1 MAQKTCFISIMGKP
15 NVGKSTLLNALLGEK
30 VAIVSR
36 KPQTTRNR
44 ITGILTKGETQYVFT
59 DTPGLHKPKTLL
71 GEYMMK
77 SAEAAAGGTDVILF
91 VVECDVPLN
100 ASETAA
106 LRSFAKSDI
115 PCILLINKID
125 KINKGLL
132 AKYLSE
138 LSDEYR
144 FRAVI
149 PISALEKDG
158 LDIIFD
164 ELEPFLIESPHFFP
178 DDMLTD
184 QPERQIIAEIIREK
198 MLRLL
203 DDEIPH
209 ALRSSSKNSRTKRR
223 CCRCAPRFSASA
235 NRTSASSSAKTVRCS
250 KKSAVT
256 PARTPKRC
264 SARRFSWTCGS
275 RSRTIGAT
283 VPRSWPTSAIRMNKR
298 DAGAND
304 GNCYPRQA
312 LRRA

>member
-1 MAQKTCFISIMGKP
+1 MAEKTCFVSIMGKP

-71 GEYMMK
+71 GEYIMK

-106 LRSFAKSDI
+106 LRSFAKSST

-138 LSDEYR
+138 LSGEYD

-184 QPERQIIAEIIREK
+184 QPERQLIAEIIREK

-209 ALRSSSKNSRTKRR
+209 GTAVVIEEFKDEKTLLSVRAEIFCERESHKRIIIGKNGEMLKKIGSYAREDAEALFGTKVFLDLWVKVKDNWRDR
-223 CCRCAPRFSASA
+223 PTLVA
-235 NRTSASSSAKTVRCS
+235 NFGYK
-250 KKSAVT
+250 
-256 PARTPKRC
+256 
-264 SARRFSWTCGS
+264 
-275 RSRTIGAT
+275 
-283 VPRSWPTSAIRMNKR
+283 
-298 DAGAND
+298 DE
-304 GNCYPRQA
+304 
-312 LRRA
+312 

>member
-1 MAQKTCFISIMGKP
+1 MNKTKTAMITVCGRP
-15 NVGKSTLLNALLGEK
+15 NVGKSSLTNALVGEK
-30 VAIVSR
+30 IAIVSD

-44 ITGILTKGETQYVFT
+44 IYGVVNRGDTQYVLL

-106 LRSFAKSDI
+106 LRSFAKSST

-138 LSDEYR
+138 LSGEYD

-184 QPERQIIAEIIREK
+184 QPERQLIAEIIREK

-209 ALRSSSKNSRTKRR
+209 GTAVVIEEFKDEKTLLSVRAEIFCERESHKRIIIGKNGEMLKKIGSYAREDAEALFGTKVFLDLWVKVKDNWRDR
-223 CCRCAPRFSASA
+223 PTLVA
-235 NRTSASSSAKTVRCS
+235 NFGYK
-250 KKSAVT
+250 
-256 PARTPKRC
+256 
-264 SARRFSWTCGS
+264 
-275 RSRTIGAT
+275 
-283 VPRSWPTSAIRMNKR
+283 
-298 DAGAND
+298 DE
-304 GNCYPRQA
+304 
-312 LRRA
+312 

>member
-1 MAQKTCFISIMGKP
+1 MAEKTCFVSIMGKP

-44 ITGILTKGETQYVFT
+44 ITGILTMGERVL
-59 DTPGLHKPKTLL
+59 PA
-71 GEYMMK
+71 EYLT
-77 SAEAAAGGTDVILF
+77 AGGTDVILF

-106 LRSFAKSDI
+106 LRSFAKSST

-138 LSDEYR
+138 LSGEYD

-184 QPERQIIAEIIREK
+184 QPERQLIAEIIREK

-209 ALRSSSKNSRTKRR
+209 GTAVVIEEFKDEKTLLSVRAEIFCERESHKRIIIGKNGEMLKKIGSYAREDAEALFGTKVFLDLWVKVKDNWRDR
-223 CCRCAPRFSASA
+223 PTLVA
-235 NRTSASSSAKTVRCS
+235 NFGYK
-250 KKSAVT
+250 
-256 PARTPKRC
+256 
-264 SARRFSWTCGS
+264 
-275 RSRTIGAT
+275 
-283 VPRSWPTSAIRMNKR
+283 
-298 DAGAND
+298 DE
-304 GNCYPRQA
+304 
-312 LRRA
+312 

>member
-209 ALRSSSKNSRTKRR
+209 GTAVVIEEFKDEKTLLSVRAEIFCERESHKRIIIGKNGEMLKKIGSYAREDAEALVGTKIFLDLWVKVKDNWRDR
-223 CCRCAPRFSASA
+223 PTLVA
-235 NRTSASSSAKTVRCS
+235 NFGYK
-250 KKSAVT
+250 
-256 PARTPKRC
+256 
-264 SARRFSWTCGS
+264 
-275 RSRTIGAT
+275 
-283 VPRSWPTSAIRMNKR
+283 
-298 DAGAND
+298 DE
-304 GNCYPRQA
+304 
-312 LRRA
+312 

>member
-1 MAQKTCFISIMGKP
+1 MAEKTCFVSIMGKP

-59 DTPGLHKPKTLL
+59 DKPKTLL

-106 LRSFAKSDI
+106 LRSFAKSST

-138 LSDEYR
+138 LSGEYD

-184 QPERQIIAEIIREK
+184 QPERQLIAEIIREK

-209 ALRSSSKNSRTKRR
+209 GTAVVIEEFKDEKTLLSVRAEIFCERESHKRIIIGKNGEMLKKIGSYAREDAEALFGTKVFLDLWVKVKDNWRDR
-223 CCRCAPRFSASA
+223 PTLVA
-235 NRTSASSSAKTVRCS
+235 NFGYK
-250 KKSAVT
+250 
-256 PARTPKRC
+256 
-264 SARRFSWTCGS
+264 
-275 RSRTIGAT
+275 
-283 VPRSWPTSAIRMNKR
+283 
-298 DAGAND
+298 DE
-304 GNCYPRQA
+304 
-312 LRRA
+312 

>member
-1 MAQKTCFISIMGKP
+1 MGKP

-209 ALRSSSKNSRTKRR
+209 GTAVVIEEFKDEKTLLSVRAEIFCERESHKRIIIGKNGEMLKKIGSYAREDAEALFGTKIFLDLWVKVKDNWRDR
-223 CCRCAPRFSASA
+223 PTLVA
-235 NRTSASSSAKTVRCS
+235 NFGYK
-250 KKSAVT
+250 
-256 PARTPKRC
+256 
-264 SARRFSWTCGS
+264 
-275 RSRTIGAT
+275 
-283 VPRSWPTSAIRMNKR
+283 
-298 DAGAND
+298 DE
-304 GNCYPRQA
+304 
-312 LRRA
+312 

>member
-1 MAQKTCFISIMGKP
+1 MAEKTCFVSIMGKP

-44 ITGILTKGETQYVFT
+44 ITGILTKGETQYVST
-59 DTPGLHKPKTLL
+59 TQVVG
-71 GEYMMK
+71 YVMAAAA
-77 SAEAAAGGTDVILF
+77 AEAAAGGTDVILF

-106 LRSFAKSDI
+106 LRSFAKSST

-138 LSDEYR
+138 LSGEYD

-184 QPERQIIAEIIREK
+184 QPERQLIAEIIREK

-209 ALRSSSKNSRTKRR
+209 GTAVVIEEFKDEKTLLSVRAEIFCERESHKRIIIGKNGEMLKKIGSYAREDAEALFGTKVFLDLWVKVKDNWRDR
-223 CCRCAPRFSASA
+223 PTLVA
-235 NRTSASSSAKTVRCS
+235 NFGYK
-250 KKSAVT
+250 
-256 PARTPKRC
+256 
-264 SARRFSWTCGS
+264 
-275 RSRTIGAT
+275 
-283 VPRSWPTSAIRMNKR
+283 
-298 DAGAND
+298 DE
-304 GNCYPRQA
+304 
-312 LRRA
+312 

>member
-1 MAQKTCFISIMGKP
+1 MAEKTCFVSIMGKP

-106 LRSFAKSDI
+106 LRSFAKSST

-132 AKYLSE
+132 AKYLCE
-138 LSDEYR
+138 LSGEYD

-184 QPERQIIAEIIREK
+184 QPERQLIAEIIREK

-209 ALRSSSKNSRTKRR
+209 GTAVVIEEFKDEKTLLSVRAEIFCERESHKRIIIGKNGEMLKKIGSYAREDAEALFGTKVFLDLWVKVKDNWRDR
-223 CCRCAPRFSASA
+223 PTLVA
-235 NRTSASSSAKTVRCS
+235 NFGYK
-250 KKSAVT
+250 
-256 PARTPKRC
+256 
-264 SARRFSWTCGS
+264 
-275 RSRTIGAT
+275 
-283 VPRSWPTSAIRMNKR
+283 
-298 DAGAND
+298 DE
-304 GNCYPRQA
+304 
-312 LRRA
+312 

>member
-106 LRSFAKSDI
+106 LRSFANTVI

-209 ALRSSSKNSRTKRR
+209 GTAVVIEEFKDEKTLLSVRAEIFCERESHKRIIIGKNGEMLKKIGSYAREDAEALFGTKIFLDLWVKVKDNWRDR
-223 CCRCAPRFSASA
+223 PTLVA
-235 NRTSASSSAKTVRCS
+235 NFGYK
-250 KKSAVT
+250 
-256 PARTPKRC
+256 
-264 SARRFSWTCGS
+264 
-275 RSRTIGAT
+275 
-283 VPRSWPTSAIRMNKR
+283 
-298 DAGAND
+298 DE
-304 GNCYPRQA
+304 
-312 LRRA
+312 

>member
-1 MAQKTCFISIMGKP
+1 MAEKTCFVSIMGKP

-106 LRSFAKSDI
+106 LRSFAKSST

-138 LSDEYR
+138 LSGEYD

-184 QPERQIIAEIIREK
+184 QPERQLIAEIIREK

-209 ALRSSSKNSRTKRR
+209 GTAVVIEEFKDEKTLLSVRAEIFCERESHNRNIIGKNGEMLKKIGSYAREDAEALFGTKVFLDLWVKVKDNWRDR
-223 CCRCAPRFSASA
+223 PTLVA
-235 NRTSASSSAKTVRCS
+235 NFGYK
-250 KKSAVT
+250 
-256 PARTPKRC
+256 
-264 SARRFSWTCGS
+264 
-275 RSRTIGAT
+275 
-283 VPRSWPTSAIRMNKR
+283 
-298 DAGAND
+298 DE
-304 GNCYPRQA
+304 
-312 LRRA
+312 

>member
-209 ALRSSSKNSRTKRR
+209 GTAVVIEEFKDEKTLLSVRAEIFCERESHKRIIIGKNGEMLKKIGSYAREDAEALFGTKIFLDLWVKVKDNWRDR
-223 CCRCAPRFSASA
+223 PTLVA
-235 NRTSASSSAKTVRCS
+235 NFGYK
-250 KKSAVT
+250 
-256 PARTPKRC
+256 
-264 SARRFSWTCGS
+264 
-275 RSRTIGAT
+275 
-283 VPRSWPTSAIRMNKR
+283 
-298 DAGAND
+298 DE
-304 GNCYPRQA
+304 
-312 LRRA
+312 

>member
-1 MAQKTCFISIMGKP
+1 MAEKTCFVSIMGKP

-44 ITGILTKGETQYVFT
+44 ITGILTKGETQCVFT

-106 LRSFAKSDI
+106 LRSFAKSST

-138 LSDEYR
+138 LSGEYD

-184 QPERQIIAEIIREK
+184 QPERQLIAEIIREK

-209 ALRSSSKNSRTKRR
+209 GTAVVIEEFKDEKTLLSVRAEIFCERESHKRIIIGKNGEMLKKIGSYAREDAEALFGTKVFLDLWVKVKDNWRDR
-223 CCRCAPRFSASA
+223 PTLVA
-235 NRTSASSSAKTVRCS
+235 NFGYK
-250 KKSAVT
+250 
-256 PARTPKRC
+256 
-264 SARRFSWTCGS
+264 
-275 RSRTIGAT
+275 
-283 VPRSWPTSAIRMNKR
+283 
-298 DAGAND
+298 DE
-304 GNCYPRQA
+304 
-312 LRRA
+312 

>member
-1 MAQKTCFISIMGKP
+1 MAEKTCFVSIMGKP

-106 LRSFAKSDI
+106 LRSFAKSST
-115 PCILLINKID
+115 PCIRLINKID

-138 LSDEYR
+138 LSGEYD

-184 QPERQIIAEIIREK
+184 QPERQLIAEIIREK

-209 ALRSSSKNSRTKRR
+209 GTAVVIEEFKDEKTLLSVRAEIFCERESHKRIIIGKNGEMLKKIGSYAREDAEALFGTKVFLDLWVKVKDNWRDR
-223 CCRCAPRFSASA
+223 PTLVA
-235 NRTSASSSAKTVRCS
+235 NFGYK
-250 KKSAVT
+250 
-256 PARTPKRC
+256 
-264 SARRFSWTCGS
+264 
-275 RSRTIGAT
+275 
-283 VPRSWPTSAIRMNKR
+283 
-298 DAGAND
+298 DE
-304 GNCYPRQA
+304 
-312 LRRA
+312 

>member
-1 MAQKTCFISIMGKP
+1 MAEKTCFVSIMGKP

-106 LRSFAKSDI
+106 LRSFAKSST

-138 LSDEYR
+138 LSGEYD

-184 QPERQIIAEIIREK
+184 QPERQLMAEIIREK

-209 ALRSSSKNSRTKRR
+209 GTAVVIEEFKDEKTLLSVRAEIFCERESHKRIIIGKNGEMLKKIGSYAREDAEALFGTKVCLDLWVKVKDNWRDR
-223 CCRCAPRFSASA
+223 PTLVA
-235 NRTSASSSAKTVRCS
+235 NFGYK
-250 KKSAVT
+250 
-256 PARTPKRC
+256 
-264 SARRFSWTCGS
+264 
-275 RSRTIGAT
+275 
-283 VPRSWPTSAIRMNKR
+283 
-298 DAGAND
+298 DE
-304 GNCYPRQA
+304 
-312 LRRA
+312 